1 MISKELSIRLKK
13 AADKYEKPEFIK
25 NDPIQFP
32 HRFSSK
38 CDIEISG
45 LLTAIMSFGNRKQ
58 IIAKAE
64 ILHGMMCG
72 EPREYILTRAYESHF
87 PAGKTESFYRMLS
100 YGAFRNIFDI
110 LYNVYAN
117 FPDLESYMRTL
128 EGTPMERMCRF
139 LKVSSKSPQK
149 KINIFLRWMVRKDSP
164 VDFGIWQRFSPA
176 ELIIPLDTHVV
187 QMAHKTGI
195 TDSETYSLAAARK
208 ITETLSDVFPGDP
221 VRGDFALFG
230 AGVEDDSSYT
240 NNKQKP

>member
-1 MISKELSIRLKK
+1 
-13 AADKYEKPEFIK
+13 
-25 NDPIQFP
+25 
-32 HRFSSK
+32 
-38 CDIEISG
+38 
-45 LLTAIMSFGNRKQ
+45 MSFGNRKQ

-72 EPREYILTRAYESHF
+72 EPREYILTRAYESRF

-117 FPDLESYMRTL
+117 FPDLESYMQTL
-128 EGTPMERMCRF
+128 EGSPMERMCQF
-139 LKVSSKSPQK
+139 LKVSSKA
-149 KINIFLRWMVRKDSP
+149 RKRKSTCSLGGWCAKTP
-164 VDFGIWQRFSPA
+164 PLISGYGKRFSPA

-230 AGVEDDSSYT
+230 TGVDD
-240 NNKQKP
+240 KF

>member
-72 EPREYILTRAYESHF
+72 
-87 PAGKTESFYRMLS
+87 
-100 YGAFRNIFDI
+100 
-110 LYNVYAN
+110 
-117 FPDLESYMRTL
+117 
-128 EGTPMERMCRF
+128 
-139 LKVSSKSPQK
+139 
-149 KINIFLRWMVRKDSP
+149 INIP
-164 VDFGIWQRFSPA
+164 FSWKVLLLYA
-176 ELIIPLDTHVV
+176 IFSKLLCIFIQNLLT
-187 QMAHKTGI
+187 
-195 TDSETYSLAAARK
+195 
-208 ITETLSDVFPGDP
+208 FPP
-221 VRGDFALFG
+221 YL
-230 AGVEDDSSYT
+230 
-240 NNKQKP
+240 